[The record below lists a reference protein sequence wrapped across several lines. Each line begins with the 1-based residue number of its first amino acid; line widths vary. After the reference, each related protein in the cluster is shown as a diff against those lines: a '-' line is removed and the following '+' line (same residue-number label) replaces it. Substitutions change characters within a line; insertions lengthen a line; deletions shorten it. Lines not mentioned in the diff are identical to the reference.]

1 MNNHFEDDGQFSEI
15 WQRPLESSWRRYSLV
30 KLMQVI
36 QLVIQFS
43 KVFSRFEK
51 RNLRSSRNDYST
63 IILSFVSIILKK
75 FRYNRVSIFVLC
87 WKKKISVTSE
97 QFLSSRFSLLVSRQT
112 DFVQT
117 SENRWR
123 RVETYR
129 WNVVRGERKGR
140 GDGAEGC
147 QAIGRELSITGVFR
161 DEKLHREQKRG

>member
-1 MNNHFEDDGQFSEI
+1 MNNHFEGGGQFSEI
-15 WQRPLESSWRRYSLV
+15 WQRESSWRKYSLV
-30 KLMQVI
+30 KLTQVI
-36 QLVIQFS
+36 RAIFQSFFEIREKKSPFLEKWSKMIIRPQLRFDNTKKISIQQSIDFP
-43 KVFSRFEK
+43 
-51 RNLRSSRNDYST
+51 
-63 IILSFVSIILKK
+63 ILLE
-75 FRYNRVSIFVLC
+75 
-87 WKKKISVTSE
+87 KKISVTSE
-97 QFLSSRFSLLVSRQT
+97 QFLSSRFSLVVSRQT